1 MEKTFV
7 RYLERKIAR
16 ILKLLLIPWKLF
28 FSQTNRNATAGKW
41 KLASTEPTQRY
52 MFYFGRQEHPVFS
65 VLMLWMVKQKEK
77 QLKRYFPKKEY
88 IILTCWERSEF
99 KPRRLRKEKQLR
111 LRSGSHCWEN
121 WFMLKFFPQV
131 FLFCGNGKHFVFPV
145 WHIKLILC
153 SSLSRFSPP
162 ELIRYPVQ
170 SSPFLTLN

>member
-1 MEKTFV
+1 MHQSTWTYKWLVKWDYKIYIFLSWLILTSQNWKEIVEKTFV

-16 ILKLLLIPWKLF
+16 TLKLLLIPWKLF

-65 VLMLWMVKQKEK
+65 VLMLWLVKQKEK

-99 KPRRLRKEKQLR
+99 KPWRLRKEKQLR
-111 LRSGSHCWEN
+111 LRSGSHC
-121 WFMLKFFPQV
+121 
-131 FLFCGNGKHFVFPV
+131 
-145 WHIKLILC
+145 
-153 SSLSRFSPP
+153 
-162 ELIRYPVQ
+162 
-170 SSPFLTLN
+170 